1 MNDVAMVTNGIGA
14 RLTAPRPGRDSGAV
28 MGAIP
33 WRAVIA
39 GGLAFSSFAGL
50 TSHVFTLAT
59 GRALWTNEAD
69 PSASLVYVFLMN
81 HVYWNSWAVLTP
93 AIFRVAE
100 RLPITPER
108 WARRIGLHLLIGSA
122 FVLLHSLIAGTGRVW
137 LQTWFGMDV
146 SWAPSV
152 RDHVLRT
159 YDWELTYYAA
169 AAGVWHAWHF
179 RQEAARRASEAA
191 GLELALVRAQLLA
204 LERQLHP
211 PFLFNTRHALSAF
224 VRKRPDA
231 AEEMIERLGDLLRL
245 TLRRDEA
252 HEVPLFEE
260 LQYLDLYVSI
270 ERVHFG
276 DRLHVT
282 IDVTA
287 EAATVA
293 VPRLLLQPLVE
304 NAIQHGLAPRE
315 SGGSVWVR
323 GRVDGSQLILTVED
337 DGVGLT
343 REGRLRLYE
352 GVGTRNV
359 RARLERLHGAAQSLS
374 FTARPGGGLTA
385 TITLGGMP
393 APSPAPELAPAL
405 AEHAS

>member
-1 MNDVAMVTNGIGA
+1 MVTNGERA
-14 RLTAPRPGRDSGAV
+14 RLTARLAPRDSGRV
-28 MGAIP
+28 IGHVP
-33 WRAVIA
+33 WRAVLA

-50 TSHVFTLAT
+50 MSYMFTLAT

-69 PSASLVYVFLMN
+69 PSASFTYVFVMN
-81 HVYWNSWAVLTP
+81 HIYWNSWAVLTP

-100 RLPITPER
+100 RLPITPKQ
-108 WARRIGLHLLIGSA
+108 WVRRIGLHVVIGSS
-122 FVLLHSLIAGTGRVW
+122 FVLLHSVMAGTGRVW
-137 LQTWFGMDV
+137 LQTWFGMDPP
-146 SWAPSV
+146 WATSV

-169 AAGVWHAWHF
+169 AAGVWHAWHY

-211 PFLFNTRHALSAF
+211 HFLFNTLHAISAL

-231 AEEMIERLGDLLRL
+231 AEEMIERLGELLRL

-260 LQYLDLYVSI
+260 LQYLELYLSI

-276 DRLHVT
+276 ARLRVT
-282 IDVTA
+282 IDVA
-287 EAATVA
+287 PDAAMVP

-304 NAIQHGLAPRE
+304 NAVRHGIAPRE

-323 GRVDGSQLILTVED
+323 GRLHGSQLVLTVED
-337 DGVGLT
+337 DGVGLSSD
-343 REGRLRLYE
+343 GRRRLYE

-359 RARLERLHGAAQSLS
+359 RARLERLHGRAQSLR
-374 FTARPGGGLTA
+374 FAARSGGGLVV
-385 TITLGGMP
+385 TIVLGAAD
-393 APSPAPELAPAL
+393 APGVADLQPAL
-405 AEHAS
+405 ANQTT